1 MHINKYTSSYTQ
13 GRKMSPMR
21 RSVNLYDTHFKKE
34 LVDHDSVYQ
43 ESKFLAGS
51 SSASFSEIKP
61 VMNRFESGT

>member
-51 SSASFSEIKP
+51 SSASFS
-61 VMNRFESGT
+61 